1 MVENAEE
8 SLESRRSFYDG
19 STEIEFSHFDDDV
32 FVSLTLALDI

>member
-8 SLESRRSFYDG
+8 SLESWCRFYDG
-19 STEIEFSHFDDDV
+19 SAEVEFPHFDDDV